1 MRRIVLFCV
10 VGVVLPLVVTSS
22 AWAQGTGLRLSPQT
36 AAPLDVVNVTGF
48 GFSGTNANTQPG
60 VDIRL
65 DTRDAEVLTTVIPDS
80 ANNISATIVIP
91 AGTAPGE
98 HLVLGTQLSV
108 RGRQAGFSGPG
119 RGRLRVTAPRA
130 ARATAPPGSAPSSP
144 PPAAPAATDAVT
156 ALGAAVIA
164 LILLAGGTLLAAR
177 LRTLNRP
184 LGS

>member
-1 MRRIVLFCV
+1 MRRIGLFEM
-10 VGVVLPLVVTSS
+10 VGVVLPLVVTAS
-22 AWAQGTGLRLSPQT
+22 ASAQGAVLQVNPPT
-36 AAPLDVVNVTGF
+36 AAPGDAVIVTG
-48 GFSGTNANTQPG
+48 SAYNQTSATTRG

-65 DTRDAEVLTTVIPDS
+65 DTRDAEPLTSTTPDTS
-80 ANNISATIVIP
+80 GRLSATIVIP

-98 HLVLGTQLSV
+98 HLVIGTQVSV
-108 RGRQAGFSGPG
+108 RDRHVFGVPG
-119 RGRLRVTAPRA
+119 RARLRVTAPRA
-130 ARATAPPGSAPSSP
+130 ARATAPPGTAPPSST
-144 PPAAPAATDAVT
+144 PPARAATDATT